1 MADSVRELQEE
12 FAEREEQAYLRLTAR
27 QRKNRR
33 NATIAGAA
41 IGLAAVIV
49 TVGVTRRAIF
59 WHSFLLDA
67 LLGAAAGYTLVRLN
81 GGFMKGLLLFAG
93 AYLLAFGVR
102 ALGLDPSV
110 LFHYGDIRGA
120 AAIQG
125 NMASLSFT
133 IAAGGLVGMIVQ
145 E

>member
-1 MADSVRELQEE
+1 MDDSVRKLQHE
-12 FAEREEQAYLRLTAR
+12 FALREEQAYRRLEAR
-27 QRKNRR
+27 RRRNRR

-41 IGLAAVIV
+41 IGLAAVLV

-67 LLGAAAGYTLVRLN
+67 LLGATAGYVLVRLN

-93 AYLLAFGVR
+93 AYLLAFALR
-102 ALGLDPSV
+102 AAGLDPSV
-110 LFHYGDIRGA
+110 LFHYGDLRA
-120 AAIQG
+120 VAAIQG

-133 IAAGGLVGMIVQ
+133 VAAGGLVGMILKD
-145 E
+145 